1 MTSSLRFCVCVPAR
15 NEQRRLPVL
24 LAALADQDHRGPIPV
39 VVCINNSTDGSVEVV
54 EEAADR
60 WRERLDIR
68 LDVKWFPPH
77 RAHAGAARRAAMDAG
92 LVRLGSAQ
100 HGVLIST
107 DADARPPQ
115 TWLSANLAALSA
127 GADMVGGRLVID
139 EAEDLPR
146 SMVALQQVWDAYWAA
161 VRAIEDDLDPS
172 PFDPSPRHGDHTGA
186 SLAITAE
193 AYRQAGGVPELPTG
207 EDRGLVIAAQAQG
220 ARLVHPLS
228 VWTRVS
234 PRLTGRAAAGMA
246 EHMARLFAQAR
257 DGDPILAPD
266 FRHWRRRVVWRRA
279 QRASAGGDQ
288 GLSLLEAQLEPMPLD
303 LNLRSWADCADLG
316 QRHAGAA

>member
-1 MTSSLRFCVCVPAR
+1 MTSSVPFCVCVPAR
-15 NEQRRLPVL
+15 NEQRRLPIL
-24 LAALADQDHRGPIPV
+24 LAALAAQDHRGPIAV
-39 VVCINNSTDGSVEVV
+39 ALCINNSADGSVEVV
-54 EEAADR
+54 QQAADR
-60 WRERLDIR
+60 WRDRLDIR
-68 LDVKWFPPH
+68 VDVDWFAPH

-92 LVRLGSAQ
+92 LARLGSAPS
-100 HGVLIST
+100 GVLIST
-107 DADARPPQ
+107 DADARPPR
-115 TWLSANLAALSA
+115 TWLSANLAALAA

-146 SMVALQQVWDAYWAA
+146 SMVALQQLWDAYWAA

-186 SLAITAE
+186 SLALTAE

-246 EHMARLFAQAR
+246 DHMARLFVQAR

-266 FRHWRRRVVWRRA
+266 FRHWRQRAAWRHA
-279 QRASAGGDQ
+279 QRARAGGDQ
-288 GLSLLEAQLEPMPLD
+288 GLSRLEAQLAPMPLD
-303 LNLRSWADCADLG
+303 LDLRSWADRADAG
-316 QRHAGAA
+316 RRHAGVE

>member
-15 NEQRRLPVL
+15 NEKQRLPVL
-24 LAALADQDHRGPIPV
+24 LAALAAQDYRGPIPV
-39 VVCINNSTDGSVEVV
+39 AVCSNNSTDGSVEVV
-54 EEAADR
+54 QEAADR
-60 WRERLDIR
+60 WRERLDVR
-68 LDVKWFPPH
+68 VEVEWFAPH
-77 RAHAGAARRAAMDAG
+77 RAHAGAARRAAMGAG
-92 LVRLGSAQ
+92 LARLGSAPG
-100 HGVLIST
+100 GVLIST
-107 DADARPPQ
+107 DADARPPR
-115 TWLSANLAALSA
+115 TWLSANLAALST

-139 EAEDLPR
+139 EADLLPR

-172 PFDPSPRHGDHTGA
+172 PHDPSPRHGDHTGA

-207 EDRGLVIAAQAQG
+207 EDRGLVIAAQAKG

-234 PRLTGRAAAGMA
+234 PRLTGRAAGGMA
-246 EHMARLFAQAR
+246 EHMARLFVQAR
-257 DGDPILAPD
+257 DGDPILAPA
-266 FRHWRRRVVWRRA
+266 FRHWRRRAVWRRA
-279 QRASAGGDQ
+279 QRARAGGDQ